1 MGFTLLRTFYKTNF
15 YEDGIGVVPLDFEN
29 KLRYELSKGFVS
41 PLVSVHINHTDYKI
55 FSTPSYKA
63 KHKDPVSGRRCY
75 RSPRLSTYS
84 GSLRTR

>member
-1 MGFTLLRTFYKTNF
+1 MVFTLFRAFNETNF
-15 YEDGIGVVPLDFEN
+15 YDQRIGVVPLDFEN
-29 KLRYELSKGFVS
+29 KLLYELSKGFVS
-41 PLVSVHINHTDYKI
+41 PLASVHINHTDYKI

-63 KHKDPVSGRRCY
+63 KHKDPVSGRSCH